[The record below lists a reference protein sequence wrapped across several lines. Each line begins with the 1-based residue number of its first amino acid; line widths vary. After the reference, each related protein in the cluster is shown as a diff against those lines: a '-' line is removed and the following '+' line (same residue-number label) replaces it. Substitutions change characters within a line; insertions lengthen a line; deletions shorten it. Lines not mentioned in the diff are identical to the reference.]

1 MSKIYRNPD
10 VMWREED
17 ESREQANE
25 ALERGGNAE
34 DIGTSLLFSD
44 GMMVTLNV
52 LGTEIWK
59 MCDGRNVD
67 EMVAELLTQ
76 FDVEADVLKND
87 VAGFLEELAE
97 KGFIHYEE

>member
-25 ALERGGNAE
+25 ALEKGEDAE
-34 DIGTSLLFSD
+34 NIGTSLLFSD
-44 GMMVTLNV
+44 GMMVTLNL

-59 MCDGRNVD
+59 MCDGRDVD
-67 EMVAELLTQ
+67 EIVAELLPQ
-76 FDVEADVLKND
+76 FDVDADVLKND
-87 VAGFLEELAE
+87 VAGFFEELAG
-97 KGFIHYEE
+97 KGFIRYEG

>member
-17 ESREQANE
+17 ESREQANA
-25 ALERGGNAE
+25 ALEKGENAE

-59 MCDGRNVD
+59 MCDGREVD
-67 EMVAELLTQ
+67 EIVAELLTQ